1 MSWLRSAVN
10 KAVEVGGKNN
20 ITRTVKNYADT
31 VVHHAGQ
38 AVAGGAK
45 MLQERMVGR
54 NYKSFKQTVKRL
66 EEAAVSCRGTERI
79 QLLRRWLAALKEVD
93 RIASGLV
100 DDKTLEQHLSSD
112 GSTSPRS
119 ASSVLFFDSDLGGE
133 AMNFRDVFLH
143 SQALE
148 GITLSMILEAPNE
161 EEVSLLLEIF
171 GFCFTGG
178 KEVHNAVISSIQD
191 LAKVFAS
198 YEDEVL
204 VKREELLQFAQGA
217 IAGLKL
223 NADLGR
229 IDAEASALR
238 QRVDGLEVQQV
249 DSTDDQFRTSEKTNL
264 IDIEVLN
271 EALAEVRLCS
281 RLEGLLLKKKSINS
295 GDTVEIHSQKVD
307 KLKVLAES
315 LANSSV
321 KAEKR
326 IAEHRTQ
333 KEEALNFRVT
343 KANDVSEIEKDL
355 TAEITTLEKQREE
368 IEAELKKVNLSLTAA
383 RARLNKMKEERDQF
397 DEASNQ
403 IVTHFKSKEDELSRS
418 IASCKVEAE
427 VVQTWINFLEDTW
440 TLQSSY
446 SEQKDKQINDELE
459 KYGHYFVQLVGRY
472 LLTFKEELDSSFI
485 RIKILVDNLKNFS
498 ERSETP
504 LGEDGKLPKDSDPRK
519 LLEDEYLETEEKI
532 ITAFSVV
539 DNMKELF
546 YTEQANT
553 SRGDDNRV
561 RELFD
566 EIESVRAEF
575 ESIARPTLIRE
586 ASSPA
591 GEMTSSGEKSEN
603 HQTHLPQTVA
613 SPKSKHPESPK
624 PGAGPAEQLDPEA
637 ELAKL
642 ESEFGK
648 VTRDFS
654 AEEIGGWEFDEL
666 EQELKSGEPGGS
678 K

>member
-38 AVAGGAK
+38 AVAGGQDASGTHGSF
-45 MLQERMVGR
+45 VGR

-112 GSTSPRS
+112 GSTSQE
-119 ASSVLFFDSDLGGE
+119 VLFFDSDLGGE

-198 YEDEVL
+198 YEM
-204 VKREELLQFAQGA
+204 KEELLQFAQGA

-238 QRVDGLEVQQV
+238 QR
-249 DSTDDQFRTSEKTNL
+249 
-264 IDIEVLN
+264 VLN